1 MFLWWYQTYQVQI
14 DWQQLVHNFDWISFI
29 VRVTVGLIFA
39 IVVFMARYI
48 WKIFKNQGKSGE
60 TIKALQ
66 GKIESYE
73 LSVTEL
79 GRTNADYRRTI
90 EQVIASNRRLR
101 KRLDTLEEKIETE
114 EKESRQR
121 IKVLQEENA
130 ALRLRVAELEA
141 VSPIEPIRKRGAEE
155 LNNAASDGFEL
166 D

>member
-1 MFLWWYQTYQVQI
+1 LLLYQQINI
-14 DWQQLVHNFDWISFI
+14 DWALLLRDVDWASLLTRVAVGIILAMLGFI
-29 VRVTVGLIFA
+29 
-39 IVVFMARYI
+39 ARYI
-48 WKIFKNQGKSGE
+48 WKIFKNQGKAAE
-60 TIKALQ
+60 TIKTLQ
-66 GKIESYE
+66 EKVENYE

-101 KRLDTLEEKIETE
+101 KRLDSLEEKIETE

-121 IKVLQEENA
+121 IKALEEENA

-155 LNNAASDGFEL
+155 LNAASDGFEL